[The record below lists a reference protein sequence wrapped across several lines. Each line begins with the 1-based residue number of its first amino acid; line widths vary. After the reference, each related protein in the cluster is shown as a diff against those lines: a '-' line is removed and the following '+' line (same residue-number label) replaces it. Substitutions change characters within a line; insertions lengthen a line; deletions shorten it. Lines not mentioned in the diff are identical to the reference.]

1 MKKTKLFYVLMVLL
15 FFQYSCSNNDIDEM
29 GEDLM
34 SCTDGI
40 QNQNETGIDCGGECD
55 ACAPSSEYY
64 FKGDFGG
71 ESVLTEERGSVT
83 FLGGTNTDAGNNLCS
98 VGYFMAIS
106 DIFDTDYVP
115 IVGIGFANVYLRNS
129 NCDYD
134 EIYEKFPT
142 FFDPGT
148 YDFYEE
154 NVSGFS
160 KGIAVA
166 YVDMDGKEWNSTNG
180 AQPNL
185 SSFEIMSSESVTPST
200 AGNLIQ
206 KISGKVNCTLYDFNG
221 NSIKL
226 ENAEFV
232 FRYSY
237 Q

>member
-1 MKKTKLFYVLMVLL
+1 
-15 FFQYSCSNNDIDEM
+15 M
-29 GEDLM
+29 GEDLV

-129 NCDYD
+129 NCDY
-134 EIYEKFPT
+134 E
-142 FFDPGT
+142 
-148 YDFYEE
+148 
-154 NVSGFS
+154 GFS